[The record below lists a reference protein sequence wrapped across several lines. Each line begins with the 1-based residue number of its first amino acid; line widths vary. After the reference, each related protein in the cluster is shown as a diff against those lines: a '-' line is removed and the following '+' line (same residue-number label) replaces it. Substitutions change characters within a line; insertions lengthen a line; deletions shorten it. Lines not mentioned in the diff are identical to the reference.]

1 MSNNQDTVLK
11 VLIKQTMLPI
21 EQFWRKKLKKKDWIK
36 IEQSRGVEQTKNK
49 QQLNFAASAKA
60 SSSEK
65 RPEKEIFA
73 RFLIIMLGKLAIL
86 CRWHQRTENCQPKKL
101 ARTVKICL

>member
-1 MSNNQDTVLK
+1 M
-11 VLIKQTMLPI
+11 
-21 EQFWRKKLKKKDWIK
+21 RKKDWIK

-65 RPEKEIFA
+65 RPERDFYTVPDYHVGEAGYIVSLASADRKLSTEEIGKDSKNL
-73 RFLIIMLGKLAIL
+73 LINMKLPCFKLRDGCKGKNEHVLL
-86 CRWHQRTENCQPKKL
+86 LLMC
-101 ARTVKICL
+101 V

>member
-21 EQFWRKKLKKKDWIK
+21 EQFWRKKLRKKDWIK

-65 RPEKEIFA
+65 RPERDFCTVPDYHVGEAGYCVAGISGPEIVNP
-73 RFLIIMLGKLAIL
+73 RN
-86 CRWHQRTENCQPKKL
+86 WQEQ
-101 ARTVKICL
+101 